1 MDSEE
6 LCLKW
11 NNHYSILVSVLDTL
25 LEQELMV
32 DVTLAAEGRLLR
44 VHRLV
49 LCACSQYFQVIVLN
63 EEVML
68 NHFAIYIF
76 IPTGYALQPSK

>member
-11 NNHYSILVSVLDTL
+11 NNHYSILVSVLDSL

-49 LCACSQYFQVIVLN
+49 LCACSQYFQVDYSQSRIPDQTSYHLC
-63 EEVML
+63 
-68 NHFAIYIF
+68 IF
-76 IPTGYALQPSK
+76 PTGYALQSSE